1 MSNKLSVFFDL
12 LQGFR
17 KFIVMMLLIIIG
29 VVFRIENLISGSDF
43 VNLLTSTTVAFMS
56 ANAIE
61 RIGDVIKTHILSK
74 NNASQKSN

>member
-1 MSNKLSVFFDL
+1 MSEKIADFLDA

-17 KFIVMMLLIIIG
+17 KLIVMLLLIAIG
-29 VVFRIENLISGSDF
+29 VIFRIENLISGSDM
-43 VNLLTSTTVAFMS
+43 VTLLQGTGIAFMS

-74 NNASQKSN
+74 NGDSGQ